1 MIAAALLWQ
10 LQAASPVAGQVVRIV
25 EGDTVPA
32 AGARVV
38 LHRVGETAQGPLDS
52 LLADASGGFRFTL
65 RVTPDSADVLLVSAR
80 WHGVEHFAQPV
91 IPGAPVRV
99 VVSDTS
105 ASAQVTV
112 AARHIVIGGP
122 APDGA
127 RDVVDLLV
135 LRNPGVMT
143 RVGADSSQP
152 SWQMLVPSHVANVQL
167 GDADFA
173 REAFDLHGDT
183 LFLVAPIPP
192 GERQFFLQYQLAPGA
207 RSLDVPLDPSTD
219 TVTVLA
225 EEPALEVSAPLV
237 SQGSETVAG
246 RAFARWS
253 GPGSAPISVRFP
265 GTTTLPRWLLPV
277 LIAALALPLLWVTRR
292 VARR

>member
-1 MIAAALLWQ
+1 MAAALLLQ

-25 EGDTVPA
+25 EGDTVAA

-38 LHRVGETAQGPLDS
+38 LHRVGDTVQGPLDS
-52 LLADASGGFRFTL
+52 LLADAAGHFRFTRRPTL
-65 RVTPDSADVLLVSAR
+65 DSTDVLLVSAR
-80 WHGVEHFAQPV
+80 WHGVEHFAPPV
-91 IPGAPVRV
+91 IPGAAVRV
-99 VVSDTS
+99 VVADTS
-105 ASAQVTV
+105 TTAAVTV

-122 APDGA
+122 AQDGA

-135 LRNPGVMT
+135 LRNAGAMT
-143 RVGADSSQP
+143 RVGADSSRP
-152 SWQMLVPSHVANVQL
+152 SWQMLVPPHVANVQI

-183 LFLVAPIPP
+183 LYLAAPIPP
-192 GERQFFLQYQLAPGA
+192 GERQFFLQYQIAPGA
-207 RSLDVPLDPSTD
+207 RSLDVPLDAATD

-237 SQGSETVAG
+237 PQGSETVAG

-253 GPGSAPISVRFP
+253 GPGSPLVSVRFP
-265 GTTTLPRWLLPV
+265 GTSALPGWLLPV